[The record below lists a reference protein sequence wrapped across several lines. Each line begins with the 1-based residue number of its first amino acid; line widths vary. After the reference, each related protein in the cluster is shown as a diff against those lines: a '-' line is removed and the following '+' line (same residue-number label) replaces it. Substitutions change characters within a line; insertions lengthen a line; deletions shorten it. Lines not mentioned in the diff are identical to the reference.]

1 VRQRTDDVARRAH
14 ASRSQGGRVQ
24 THSQAAFNP
33 SSIQAFRMPLTRRG
47 TFGKVCHAPVAP
59 ALAHA
64 DLRILIVNE
73 DMRSAAALK
82 RTLYEL
88 GYRTTFTA
96 YSAKRAL
103 VAADD
108 FSPTVALLDL
118 ELPDMSGFQ
127 LAQQLRAHTCSHV
140 RRVSLFAIADKN
152 VFGNNQLARAA
163 GFAGYLT
170 KPVLPLELNGLLRDL

>member
-1 VRQRTDDVARRAH
+1 M
-14 ASRSQGGRVQ
+14 Q
-24 THSQAAFNP
+24 THSPSAFNHAALE
-33 SSIQAFRMPLTRRG
+33 AFRMPITRRG
-47 TFGKVCHAPVAP
+47 AFQRVHQIPVAP

-73 DMRSAAALK
+73 DMRSAASLK
-82 RTLYEL
+82 QTLYAL

-96 YSAKRAL
+96 YSARRAL

-127 LAQQLRAHTCSHV
+127 LAQQLRAHSCSRV
-140 RRVSLFAIADKN
+140 RRVSLFAVAERN
-152 VFGNNQLARAA
+152 VFGNNQLASAA

-170 KPVLPLELNGLLRDL
+170 KPVLPLELSGLLRDL